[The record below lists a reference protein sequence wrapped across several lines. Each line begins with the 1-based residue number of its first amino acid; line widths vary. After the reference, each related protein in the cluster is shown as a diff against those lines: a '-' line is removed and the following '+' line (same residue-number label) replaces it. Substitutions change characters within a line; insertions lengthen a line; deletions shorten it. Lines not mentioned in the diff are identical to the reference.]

1 LLGYLCLK
9 LKRRKV
15 PPTSSELISA
25 VSHPLRRRILFA
37 YVEGAV
43 ECASA
48 GELAAA
54 MDQRVGQVAY
64 HLKTLAKGEILR
76 PVQSGVGQGATEAH
90 YGWALGV
97 EAEWLRVVLDVWAES
112 DRSP

>member
-1 LLGYLCLK
+1 M
-9 LKRRKV
+9 

-37 YVEGAV
+37 YVDGAV

-48 GELAAA
+48 QELAEA

-64 HLKTLAKGEILR
+64 HLRTLAKGDILR
-76 PVQSGVGQGATEAH
+76 PVQSDGGGRGAGGAH
-90 YGWALGV
+90 YGWTLGV
-97 EAEWLRVVLDVWAES
+97 EAEWLRLVLQVWAES
-112 DRSP
+112 DVSG

>member
-1 LLGYLCLK
+1 M
-9 LKRRKV
+9 

-37 YVEGAV
+37 YVDGTV

-48 GELAAA
+48 RELAES

-76 PVQSGVGQGATEAH
+76 PVQSGRGQGPGEAH
-90 YGWALGV
+90 YGWTLGV
-97 EAEWLRVVLDVWAES
+97 EAEWLRLVLEVWAES
-112 DRSP
+112 GRAGHPP